1 MMAVSTHVYENNKR
15 FIWGLCYRMTGNA
28 ADAEDMVQEAFV
40 KALES
45 PGLDTEQ
52 SLRPW
57 LVRVAMNL
65 SRDHLRRR
73 RHQGYDGPWLP
84 SPVPTDDETQQIQ
97 PVAPTV
103 DSPATRYDLLE
114 SISLAFLLA
123 LEALTPAQRA
133 VLLLRD
139 VFDYSTT
146 EAAELLAVTENTV
159 RVTLYRARRVMQ
171 AYDRERMSFAQSRSE
186 KTRLALERFVQCL
199 RERDAEGLEQLL
211 AEDVVVVSDGG
222 GEVTA
227 LPSLMQG
234 RQKVLQLTTRLN
246 AVWGDRTQISFC
258 VLNGLPAIIFERS
271 NVKPGHATRFT
282 LQCEVNGSGHI
293 KQLNYV
299 LTPSKLV
306 LIETHLLPSR

>member
-1 MMAVSTHVYENNKR
+1 MMAISSQVYENNKR

-28 ADAEDMVQEAFV
+28 ADAEDIVQEVFI
-40 KALES
+40 KALQK
-45 PGLDTEQ
+45 PDLKTDKP
-52 SLRPW
+52 LRPW
-57 LVRVAMNL
+57 LTQVAMNL

-73 RHQGYDGPWLP
+73 RQRGYDGPWLS
-84 SPVPTDDETQQIQ
+84 SPVPTDDETDQIQ
-97 PVAPTV
+97 PAAATV

-171 AYDRERMSFAQSRSE
+171 AYDRERRSFVQGRHE
-186 KTRLALERFVQCL
+186 KTKLALERFLQCL

-211 AEDVVVVSDGG
+211 TADVVVVSDGG
-222 GEVTA
+222 GGVTA

-246 AVWGDRTQISFC
+246 EVWRDRTQASFC

-271 NVKPGHATRFT
+271 NVKPGHAMRFT
-282 LQCEVNGSGHI
+282 LQCEVINSGQI

-306 LIETHLLPSR
+306 RIETHS

>member
-1 MMAVSTHVYENNKR
+1 MTISSQVYENNKR
-15 FIWGLCYRMTGNA
+15 FIWGVCYRMTGNA
-28 ADAEDMVQEAFV
+28 ADAEDIVQEAYV
-40 KALES
+40 KALENQH
-45 PGLDTEQ
+45 LNTEE

-65 SRDHLRRR
+65 SRDHLRKRQRR
-73 RHQGYDGPWLP
+73 GYDGPWLP
-84 SPVPTDDETQQIQ
+84 SPVPTDDEGDIDQ
-97 PVAPTV
+97 PTTGTP
-103 DSPATRYDLLE
+103 DSPATRYELLE

-146 EAAELLAVTENTV
+146 EAAKLLAITENTV

-171 AYDRERMSFAQSRSE
+171 GYDRERLSGVQGQRE
-186 KTRLALERFVQCL
+186 KTRLALERFLQCL

-211 AEDVVVVSDGG
+211 TEDVAVVSDGG

-227 LPSLMQG
+227 LPTLMRG
-234 RQKVLQLTTRLN
+234 RNKVVQLTTRLN
-246 AVWGDRTQISFC
+246 AVWADRTRASFC
-258 VLNGLPAIIFERS
+258 MLNGLPAIIFERKH
-271 NVKPGHATRFT
+271 VKPGHATRFT
-282 LQCEVNGSGHI
+282 LQCEVNGSGQI

-299 LTPSKLV
+299 LTPSKLG
-306 LIETHLLPSR
+306 LIEAHS